1 VDDAVVRHAADQEVI
16 RRYFRYAC
24 EQALGLCTAETL
36 QRVELIMKDMG
47 LKQEDR
53 STVVPAREAADEARE
68 RNKGNR
74 GIYSGAAIELPD
86 GTIVTGHNSP
96 LLHAASSVVLS
107 ATKKLAG
114 IPDDVELLPSTI
126 LKSLADFKEDVL
138 KSASVSLN
146 LEETLIAFALAAA
159 INPTAADALKK
170 LKELEGCE
178 IHMTHVPSPG
188 DADGLRK
195 LGFHSTSD
203 AEFAT
208 KALYRR

>member
-1 VDDAVVRHAADQEVI
+1 
-16 RRYFRYAC
+16 
-24 EQALGLCTAETL
+24 
-36 QRVELIMKDMG
+36 M
-47 LKQEDR
+47 
-53 STVVPAREAADEARE
+53 
-68 RNKGNR
+68 
-74 GIYSGAAIELPD
+74 
-86 GTIVTGHNSP
+86 TGHNSP

-195 LGFHSTSD
+195 LGFHSISD